1 MDVLSVGGKDYVKAS
16 VIARDLGY
24 TADYVGQLCR
34 NRKVNAKL
42 VGRTWYV
49 DRNSIHIHKENRYR
63 STQSKS
69 VESLKESIEVANTEE
84 RGTAIP
90 IRIAHTSH
98 ATTRIVKKPVY
109 TSYLEDEA
117 ELIPE
122 VSKAGVSIPVEL
134 ADAKAVKITSKKD
147 EYVFETPTLEPIR
160 FHGKLNLSNIED
172 ETAEA
177 DTKVKGAIFHPRW
190 NYGKGGKKAQNL
202 AISSIPV
209 HVEKESQTSEISEIA
224 LEEKVLL
231 RHETS
236 ATHIQVKGED
246 VEEEVLIEEERVVV
260 SKPFLFA
267 VAASSALLVLLLLGA
282 ESHVSITGETI
293 STSYSFAFENLSAS
307 AYSAIEGVESIFY
320 IVEFS
325 TSLFIF

>member
-69 VESLKESIEVANTEE
+69 VESLKESLEVANTEE

-90 IRIAHTSH
+90 IRIAHTSQ

-147 EYVFETPTLEPIR
+147 EYVFETPALEPIR

-172 ETAEA
+172 ESAEA

-209 HVEKESQTSEISEIA
+209 HVEKALKTSELDA
-224 LEEKVLL
+224 EEKVLV
-231 RHETS
+231 REETH

-267 VAASSALLVLLLLGA
+267 VAASSAFLVLLLLGA

-293 STSYSFAFENLSAS
+293 STSYSFALENLSAS